1 MEILYSDDFLRSA
14 KKLAKR
20 YKNFKKDLQ
29 VFVASLDKNPK
40 QGTVLSQGLYK
51 VRLKNS
57 DNNKG
62 KSAGY
67 RVITYTVVDNEVLLV
82 DIFSK
87 SDMEN
92 ITDTAIDIIVKQ
104 YKKEN

>member
-1 MEILYSDDFLRSA
+1 M
-14 KKLAKR
+14 
-20 YKNFKKDLQ
+20 
-29 VFVASLDKNPK
+29 FVNSLESNPK
-40 QGTVLSQGLYK
+40 QGTELAKGLYK

-67 RVITYTVVDNEVLLV
+67 RIITYTVVEDEILLV

-92 ITDTAIDIIVKQ
+92 ITDTAIDVIVKQ